1 MSHIIR
7 PSGQK
12 YDMAHIILPP
22 REPLQPITVKVLH
35 SYGHNK
41 MQMETILKDKMGA
54 GSDTSHSECQYL
66 H

>member
-1 MSHIIR
+1 MICLISYFPQGATSTNH
-7 PSGQK
+7 SEGF
-12 YDMAHIILPP
+12 
-22 REPLQPITVKVLH
+22 E
-35 SYGHNK
+35 SYGHSK